1 MNDSNNSSNPSEP
14 RSPPPTESTPG
25 QPEPA
30 RRGIGCLGVTLVI
43 IVTMVITVALGALA
57 VRYFLFP
64 DQFEPVE
71 LSAVERQTLD
81 DKLGAIGVQSDRSPE
96 ARRDDRFEASPEEFD
111 DEGRLKP
118 EAYGEKDAPREV
130 QFDERELNA
139 IIARDPEMA
148 RRLAI
153 DLSEDLVS
161 VKLLVPLPPDFP
173 VMGGQTLRLNAGAEV
188 RQVPTADGSRLAV
201 IVTGVSLWGIPLPNT
216 WIGGLKGVDL
226 VAEFGGEPGFWQSL
240 ADGVESVD
248 VEEGQLVFRL
258 AE

>member
-1 MNDSNNSSNPSEP
+1 MTDPNQPNQPPATDEPS
-14 RSPPPTESTPG
+14 RRPG
-25 QPEPA
+25 QP
-30 RRGIGCLGVTLVI
+30 RRGIGCLGVSLIIVGTMIVTLV
-43 IVTMVITVALGALA
+43 VGAIA
-57 VRYFLFP
+57 VRYYLFP
-64 DQFEPVE
+64 NQFEPVE
-71 LSAVERQTLD
+71 LNATEQQTLD
-81 DKLGAIGVQSDRSPE
+81 DKLAAIGVQPDQPPPR
-96 ARRDDRFEASPEEFD
+96 AGDRFSSQPEEFD
-111 DEGRLKP
+111 EQGRLKP
-118 EAYGEKDAPREV
+118 EPYREKDAPREV

-173 VMGGQTLRLNAGAEV
+173 FMGGQTLRLNAGAEV
-188 RQVPTADGSRLAV
+188 QQIPTPVGSRLAV
-201 IVTGVSLWGIPLPNT
+201 IVTGVSLWGVPLPNT

-226 VAEFGGEPGFWQSL
+226 VAEFGSEPGFWQSL
-240 ADGVESVD
+240 ADGVESVQ

>member
-1 MNDSNNSSNPSEP
+1 MTDENQNQNPSTPPSSTDETTP
-14 RSPPPTESTPG
+14 RAETP
-25 QPEPA
+25 
-30 RRGIGCLGVTLVI
+30 RRGIGCLGVSLII
-43 IVTMVITVALGALA
+43 IVTMVVTLALGALA

-71 LSAVERQTLD
+71 LSADEQQALD
-81 DKLGAIGVQSDRSPE
+81 AKLTAIGVQTDRP
-96 ARRDDRFEASPEEFD
+96 APPYGNDRFAASPEEFD
-111 DEGRLKP
+111 DQGRLKP
-118 EAYGEKDAPREV
+118 EAYREKDAPREV

-173 VMGGQTLRLNAGAEV
+173 FMGGQTLRLYAGAEV
-188 RQVPTADGSRLAV
+188 LQVPTLDGSRLAV
-201 IVTGVSLWGIPLPNT
+201 IVTGVSLWGVPLPNS

-226 VAEFGGEPGFWQSL
+226 VAEFGGEPGFWQAL
-240 ADGVESVD
+240 AEGVETVQ

>member
-1 MNDSNNSSNPSEP
+1 MNQPP
-14 RSPPPTESTPG
+14 RTPDDDQGASPAHV
-25 QPEPA
+25 PEPK
-30 RRGIGCLGVTLVI
+30 RGVGCLGVSL
-43 IVTMVITVALGALA
+43 IVVGTMVVTLALGAVA

-64 DQFEPVE
+64 SPFEPVE
-71 LSAVERQTLD
+71 LDTAEQQRLD
-81 DKLGAIGVQSDRSPE
+81 DKLAAIGVQTQRTPPP
-96 ARRDDRFEASPEEFD
+96 AGDRFAARPEEFD
-111 DEGRLKP
+111 AQGRLKP
-118 EAYGEKDAPREV
+118 EAYREQDAPREV

-139 IIARDPEMA
+139 IIARDPAMA

-173 VMGGQTLRLNAGAEV
+173 IMGGQTLRLNAGAEV
-188 RQVPTADGSRLAV
+188 RQVPTPNGSRLAV
-201 IVTGVSLWGIPLPNT
+201 VVTGVSLWGVPLPNA

-226 VAEFGGEPGFWQSL
+226 VAEFGGQPGFWQSL
-240 ADGVESVD
+240 ADGVESVQ

>member
-1 MNDSNNSSNPSEP
+1 MTDPNQPNQT
-14 RSPPPTESTPG
+14 PPTD
-25 QPEPA
+25 EPITRPDEP
-30 RRGIGCLGVTLVI
+30 RRGIGCLGVSLIIVGTMIVTLV
-43 IVTMVITVALGALA
+43 LGAIA

-71 LSAVERQTLD
+71 LNAAEQQTLD
-81 DKLGAIGVQSDRSPE
+81 DKLATIGVQPDQPSPR
-96 ARRDDRFEASPEEFD
+96 AGDRFSSRPEEFD
-111 DEGRLKP
+111 DQGRLKP
-118 EAYGEKDAPREV
+118 EPYREKDAPREV

-188 RQVPTADGSRLAV
+188 RQVPTPEGSRLAV
-201 IVTGVSLWGIPLPNT
+201 VVTGVSLWGVPLPNT

-240 ADGVESVD
+240 AEGVESVD
-248 VEEGQLVFRL
+248 VKEGQLVFRL